1 VRGRHNRTKGE
12 ESESGEGEQVDIL
25 SVLARERVAVAV
37 KETLPL
43 GLLLLYTL
51 LLLSRFLQRRVQL
64 LALLLSSHIHLY
76 FKTQAT
82 LPPLIFLLAP
92 SSPQWPKHSPP
103 PFLYWP
109 PPRSHLSVFLFCGS
123 CCSHDTILSCQ
134 APRGGGGGGGE

>member
-1 VRGRHNRTKGE
+1 MAEIVRGRHNRTKGE

-64 LALLLSSHIHLY
+64 LTTTEPHTVY
-76 FKTQAT
+76 CRQN
-82 LPPLIFLLAP
+82 
-92 SSPQWPKHSPP
+92 Q
-103 PFLYWP
+103 
-109 PPRSHLSVFLFCGS
+109 
-123 CCSHDTILSCQ
+123 
-134 APRGGGGGGGE
+134 